1 MVEFKAVIGDPK
13 TGKTYQKTISGQ
25 YANRLLGMKIGDE
38 FDGIFVSLPGYKLKI
53 TGGSDKDGTPMR
65 PDLPGTGRR
74 KLLLTGGV
82 GFHPTKKGE
91 RRRKMVRGNTIS
103 ADIVQINMVVVSHGA
118 RPIEELFKEEEKK

>member
-13 TGKTYQKTISGQ
+13 TGKTYQKTVTGQ
-25 YANRLLGMKIGDE
+25 YANRLLGMKIGDV

-74 KLLLTGGV
+74 KLLLSGGV
-82 GFHPTKKGE
+82 GFHPRKKGE

-103 ADIVQINMVVVSHGA
+103 AEIVQINMMVVSHGA
-118 RPIEELFKEEEKK
+118 RPIEELLKEEEKS